1 MDTIDQEALLC
12 TLKRID
18 RSLNKRYERNAA
30 LYISPQDTE
39 VIKKHL
45 YRQQFPAV
53 LDMVRAGRQ
62 TAAIVARVVSRN
74 LWLID
79 NDQDAL
85 WSFLPPILK
94 DCDPVFLREILEA
107 MQENRLEASS
117 QIKQIYLSVYYSMA
131 PAEECLRCLQSGNVV
146 PSVANVCLGSMVQAA
161 ADSREMKEAIRSAVT
176 AAPLLRDH
184 PNALKAVFKKMT
196 EEKRAALRE
205 AVTGLMK
212 EQVQKKNDVDKL
224 LYITLFTNYP
234 KETSLCC
241 LKDLGQNIG
250 KRINVNL
257 EQWKAVCNQFRAF
270 YQGLLKEKEAQEA
283 AKQMAAYYTEVER
296 YPLGRKC
303 AQQFAKKVFTF
314 AGYSEWSKRYL
325 MEAVQSLPG
334 GSEILERFQETE
346 EVAFSSA
353 GDVYRYLQ
361 EEPWNGPKWHSWI
374 STIIVKG
381 VSGREDADQILT
393 ALLEDYSGQDCAAEA
408 IHYPQIYQ
416 KLIVKR
422 KSLMDPL
429 FAFFSRHAQAKP
441 PMDTAD
447 IYRERTIGKVRDA
460 VIQTVVEK
468 HITTGGRQGELY
480 IYLHDFELEI
490 CKKLFDI

>member
-234 KETSLCC
+234 KETSL
-241 LKDLGQNIG
+241 
-250 KRINVNL
+250 
-257 EQWKAVCNQFRAF
+257 
-270 YQGLLKEKEAQEA
+270 
-283 AKQMAAYYTEVER
+283 
-296 YPLGRKC
+296 
-303 AQQFAKKVFTF
+303 
-314 AGYSEWSKRYL
+314 
-325 MEAVQSLPG
+325 
-334 GSEILERFQETE
+334 
-346 EVAFSSA
+346 
-353 GDVYRYLQ
+353 
-361 EEPWNGPKWHSWI
+361 
-374 STIIVKG
+374 
-381 VSGREDADQILT
+381 
-393 ALLEDYSGQDCAAEA
+393 
-408 IHYPQIYQ
+408 
-416 KLIVKR
+416 
-422 KSLMDPL
+422 
-429 FAFFSRHAQAKP
+429 
-441 PMDTAD
+441 
-447 IYRERTIGKVRDA
+447 
-460 VIQTVVEK
+460 
-468 HITTGGRQGELY
+468 
-480 IYLHDFELEI
+480 
-490 CKKLFDI
+490 